1 MEFVFDKNENIVLFR
16 MFLYRR
22 NPAEL
27 TWCSGPR
34 SCTVEK
40 NYRRAVFKEISV
52 FIRNYFLLLL
62 YFRLNST
69 KEEPSLSMKK
79 KILLVDDSV
88 QIVQAFK
95 TVLVEKGYNVKTAAD
110 GIEAIAMLHEFKPD
124 VLMVDLIM
132 PKLQGDKLCRL
143 IRSREGLKDL
153 FIIVLSAIAAEK
165 EIDVKEFG
173 GDVCIAKGPIQ
184 KMKPIV
190 FDLLDRWE
198 KNPAFS
204 IEEKILG
211 LEGVY
216 RRSITSELLAGRH
229 HASVVLNNISD
240 GILEL
245 SGEGEILFVNPRAAF
260 FLDQPEETLLT
271 TPFLSWFPPSAAEEL
286 RNKMDVL
293 PHLKQEEPM
302 DTVVNLCNTDI
313 VVNLV
318 YLEDEFGP
326 MFIALMKDISTYKK
340 VETDLKA
347 AIKDKDVLLK
357 EVHHR
362 VKNNL
367 AMLASLIS
375 LEQSNM
381 SNQKDIGVLDDL
393 RSRISSISLVHDR
406 LYRSSDMTLMD
417 LGDFINELAENI
429 LALSR
434 EPQDRIRVVCD
445 IPKIRVD
452 VDMAIPLA
460 IIVSELVTNALKY
473 AFTDSFEKS
482 MVNDPVISIRFCRS
496 SDSTYILEVRDNGTG
511 FTGTFTGSRN
521 DTLGWKL
528 VESLS
533 TQVEGTVSYCNDNG
547 AVVSITL
554 PADMFTAPV

>member
-1 MEFVFDKNENIVLFR
+1 
-16 MFLYRR
+16 
-22 NPAEL
+22 
-27 TWCSGPR
+27 
-34 SCTVEK
+34 
-40 NYRRAVFKEISV
+40 
-52 FIRNYFLLLL
+52 
-62 YFRLNST
+62 
-69 KEEPSLSMKK
+69 MKK
-79 KILLVDDSV
+79 KILLVDGSG

-95 TVLVEKGYNVKTAAD
+95 TILVEKGYNVKTAAES
-110 GIEAIAMLHEFKPD
+110 IEAIAMLHEFRPD
-124 VLMVDLIM
+124 VLMVNLIM
-132 PKLQGDKLCRL
+132 PKMQGDKLCRL
-143 IRSREGLKDL
+143 LRSREGMKDL
-153 FIIVLSAIAAEK
+153 FIIVFSAVAAEK
-165 EIDVKEFG
+165 EIDVREFG

-184 KMKPIV
+184 KMEPIV
-190 FDLLDRWE
+190 IDLLDRLE
-198 KNPAFS
+198 KKPALS

-216 RRSITSELLAGRH
+216 RRSITSELPAGRH

-302 DTVVNLCNTDI
+302 DTVVHLSDRDI
-313 VVNLV
+313 AVNLV

-326 MFIALMKDISTYKK
+326 MFIALMKDISPYKK

-347 AIKDKDVLLK
+347 VIKEKDVLLK

-367 AMLASLIS
+367 AMVAGLIS
-375 LEQSNM
+375 LEQGNM
-381 SNQKDIGVLDDL
+381 SNQKDIRLLDDL
-393 RSRISSISLVHDR
+393 RARISSISLVHDR
-406 LYRSSDMTLMD
+406 LYKSSDMTHID

-429 LALSR
+429 LSLSR
-434 EPQDRIRVVCD
+434 EPRNRIGVVCD
-445 IPKIRVD
+445 IPKIRLD
-452 VDMAIPLA
+452 VDIAIPLA

-473 AFTDSFEKS
+473 AFTDSFERS
-482 MVNDPVISIRFCRS
+482 MVDNPVISIRLCRS
-496 SDSTYILEVRDNGTG
+496 SESTYILEVRDNGTG
-511 FTGTFTGSRN
+511 FTEIFTGSRGEA
-521 DTLGWKL
+521 LGWKL

-533 TQVEGTVSYCNDNG
+533 AQVEGRVSYCNDNG

-554 PADMFTAPV
+554 PADMFTGPV